1 VFLGIFWSFFT
12 FRGCFEDF
20 SDFRGIL
27 VILEI
32 LENFFIYLRGFGV
45 IFGHFG
51 DFMYFGQF
59 MGFKILNF
67 KSSLV

>member
-1 VFLGIFWSFFT
+1 MNVLGLISQLIIIETLRLTFT

-32 LENFFIYLRGFGV
+32 LEPEGLLNFFILFFDR
-45 IFGHFG
+45 
-51 DFMYFGQF
+51 
-59 MGFKILNF
+59 
-67 KSSLV
+67 